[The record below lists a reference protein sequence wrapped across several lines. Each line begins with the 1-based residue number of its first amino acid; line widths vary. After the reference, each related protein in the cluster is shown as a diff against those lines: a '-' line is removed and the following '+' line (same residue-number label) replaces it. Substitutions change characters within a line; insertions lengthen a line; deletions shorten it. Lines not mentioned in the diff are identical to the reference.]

1 MMKMVRLY
9 KVLTVMLCVLINSNA
24 MAQTNEMA
32 VEIANDHIDVTVGFT
47 GSSIELFGDKKDK
60 NAQIAII
67 VEGPRKDITIWK
79 KERVLGAWMNSKY
92 TTFFDMPVYY
102 QYAFSADEKAEEH
115 LPLLLENSVGHK
127 ALFEKT
133 KVKKSKNIKVPAV
146 FEKEFLDKKIAA
158 GLYFAEPAEF
168 KFMND
173 NFFRVQFQIP
183 PSAATGEYTIKSFL
197 IKNGKVLQVQE
208 NDLKVEQVG
217 INAFVRSSSKDYS
230 FIYALICIIFG
241 VASGWFVSVL
251 KVKP

>member
-1 MMKMVRLY
+1 MKTTNRLF
-9 KVLTVMLCVLINSNA
+9 TAI
-24 MAQTNEMA
+24 MAT
-32 VEIANDHIDVTVGFT
+32 
-47 GSSIELFGDKKDK
+47 
-60 NAQIAII
+60 
-67 VEGPRKDITIWK
+67 
-79 KERVLGAWMNSKY
+79 
-92 TTFFDMPVYY
+92 
-102 QYAFSADEKAEEH
+102 
-115 LPLLLENSVGHK
+115 LLLLNTTAILAQDEAPQGPEYVTITTMHWNMDMKDFKMDEWK
-127 ALFEKT
+127 A
-133 KVKKSKNIKVPAV
+133 I
-146 FEKEFLDKKIAA
+146 EKEFLDKKIAA

-208 NDLKVEQVG
+208 NNLKVEQVG